1 MYDKIRLV
9 LEYLCINSHE
19 TTTLAVF
26 WWLDVIYQF
35 ATVAHIMEDFLLW
48 ALN

>member
-1 MYDKIRLV
+1 MYDKIRSM
-9 LEYLCINSHE
+9 LEYIYKCINSHE

-35 ATVAHIMEDFLLW
+35 AMVAHIMEDLFLL
-48 ALN
+48 